1 MIRRPPRSTRTDTL
15 FPYTTLFRSIVWII
29 IIVAVIGFFVVK
41 AVNNSNRKTEK
52 RMISATLDV
61 MIGQN
66 SPKLVLNAAI
76 PLKPKLSIKGAY
88 ADSLA
93 RHVKFYIK
101 QNPNEAAKYK
111 IGRASCRE
119 K

>member
-15 FPYTTLFRSIVWII
+15 FPYTTLFRS
-29 IIVAVIGFFVVK
+29 VVK
-41 AVNNSNRKTEK
+41 AVNNSNRKTVK

-61 MIGQN
+61 MIGQI

-93 RHVKFYIK
+93 RHVKIYLK
-101 QNPNEAAKYK
+101 KNPDEAAKYITLDRK
-111 IGRASCRE
+111 STSLNSSH
-119 K
+119 

>member
-15 FPYTTLFRSIVWII
+15 FPYTTLFRSII

-61 MIGQN
+61 MIGQI

-76 PLKPKLSIKGAY
+76 PLKLKLAIKGAY
-88 ADSLA
+88 ADFLA
-93 RHVKFYIK
+93 RHVKIHFNKNPDETEKNIK
-101 QNPNEAAKYK
+101 LIKGEVYNED
-111 IGRASCRE
+111 R
-119 K
+119 